1 MERIT
6 YQRTLDV
13 HKNGVQFTLQGVET
27 GDNLSRVIEISLMAS
42 GDAIDF
48 PLEKVLPVM
57 YVRTPNST
65 EPSIIEC
72 TIKNNVVVYEVLPI
86 TEEGITEMQLKLIET
101 SPDGATSVLVAPR
114 FAIEVTKSSVD
125 DGSAEQKSSFTALEN
140 AVAKAKE
147 VYDERFLRMELD
159 SECIFR
165 AYYAD
170 GTTYETDVLQK
181 LFRNGNVLLSESWA
195 KGGTGVR
202 VGEDTNNSMYYSN
215 VSKSASLEAKD
226 MVENGKEILDEVKLH
241 GVYTA
246 FSVDFETGEV
256 EYVSPSFKFSV
267 NMETG
272 DLDAEGQSYSFD
284 DEVGRVV
291 ADWLAMNGVV
301 LSDLQN
307 ISILHAQEIDA
318 LKSITESHT
327 EEINGVRPVER
338 GGTGADNG
346 ADAIKNL
353 GIDVYQKPWN
363 VDENVGQI
371 NLTTKSLDVGV
382 STSDPYDN
390 NGQHVL
396 NTKFI
401 EMPMIN
407 SGDVY
412 LRFGGLDLDDIGELD
427 NVTIYINDSVS
438 KVYTNRSEVINS
450 LNLLSVSKGDVVK
463 ISLSARCKGGTGSY
477 SRTVTLDGIALY
489 ANIDTAYKYT
499 TLIPGQSVWLEGSIN
514 EIKQLTDALLGV

>member
-48 PLEKVLPVM
+48 PLEKLLPVM
-57 YVRTPNST
+57 YVRTPNAT

-86 TEEGITEMQLKLIET
+86 AEEGITEMQLKLIET
-101 SPDGATSVLVAPR
+101 SPEGATSVLVAPR
-114 FAIEVTKSSVD
+114 FAVEVIKSSAD

-202 VGEDTNNSMYYSN
+202 AGEDTNNSMYYSN

-226 MVENGKEILDEVKLH
+226 IMADSKEVLEEVKLH

-256 EYVSPSFKFSV
+256 EYVSPSYKFSV
-267 NMETG
+267 NLETG
-272 DLDAEGQSYSFD
+272 ELDAIGQTYSFE

-291 ADWLAMNGVV
+291 TEWLAVNGVEV
-301 LSDLQN
+301 SKLQD
-307 ISILHAQEIDA
+307 ISEAHTGEIA
-318 LKSITESHT
+318 RLKETTEAHT
-327 EEINGVRPVER
+327 EEINGIRPIEK
-338 GGTGADNG
+338 GGTGANNS

-353 GIDVYQKPWN
+353 GIDSYQKPWN
-363 VDENVGQI
+363 VDENVGNI
-371 NLTTKSLDVGV
+371 NVNPASFTTIWGKNNVGTNKWSIVAKNSGQVYLDFTA
-382 STSDPYDN
+382 STSAPYTSYSN
-390 NGQHVL
+390 FYFTGNIYV
-396 NTKFI
+396 
-401 EMPMIN
+401 
-407 SGDVY
+407 
-412 LRFGGLDLDDIGELD
+412 
-427 NVTIYINDSVS
+427 YINDVLCGEPIPTPVKTTSTHRCLLDVEKNDIVS
-438 KVYTNRSEVINS
+438 IVVIGEASQEPPTGNETLNCVINDIC
-450 LNLLSVSKGDVVK
+450 LK
-463 ISLSARCKGGTGSY
+463 
-477 SRTVTLDGIALY
+477 
-489 ANIDTAYKYT
+489 ANIETPYQYIMLD
-499 TLIPGQSVWLEGSIN
+499 SLENPTYNDVI
-514 EIKQLTDALLGV
+514 DALLGVNE